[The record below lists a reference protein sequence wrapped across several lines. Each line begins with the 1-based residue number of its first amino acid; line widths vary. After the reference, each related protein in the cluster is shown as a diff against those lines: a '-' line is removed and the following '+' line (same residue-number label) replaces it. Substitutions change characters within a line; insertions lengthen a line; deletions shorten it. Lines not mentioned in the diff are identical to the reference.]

1 MLLFALTRAALLLL
15 AFALG
20 LFGGLLLPALAFL
33 ARLAAAPLFLGLAL
47 LGLTLARLALGGFHL
62 APAAFLARFLLAL
75 LFLRAPLSR
84 FLVALPA
91 AAALGLLGG
100 AALLGLVTPAL
111 LRRHAARIGLGIP
124 FGLSAGDCADAGV
137 DPMSARSVSFA
148 GSAMIDTANTLAA
161 IAIREVRM
169 FMCLPFLGKESV
181 DVTHGLQLWT

>member
-15 AFALG
+15 ALALG

-111 LRRHAARIGLGIP
+111 LRRHAARIGLGDSVRVVGGRLRRCRRRSDERAERIVRRI
-124 FGLSAGDCADAGV
+124 GDDRHREHAGGYR
-137 DPMSARSVSFA
+137 DP
-148 GSAMIDTANTLAA
+148 
-161 IAIREVRM
+161 
-169 FMCLPFLGKESV
+169 
-181 DVTHGLQLWT
+181 